1 FLSSPANPLNEKI
14 SSSFPKWLI
23 VRLYSFSKAS
33 SLIGWLLEPQ
43 STKSSD
49 TSSLTIKRSLDERPV
64 YFPVVALI
72 APVEDITPSSLDN
85 TFSTSIG
92 IDKFSCRIFLLEM
105 SFIVVLCSIVFIITY
120 LPFHY
125 LTI

>member
-1 FLSSPANPLNEKI
+1 NPLNEKT
-14 SSSFPKWLI
+14 SSLLPKWLTT
-23 VRLYSFSKAS
+23 RLYSFSKAS
-33 SLIGWLLEPQ
+33 SPIGWLTLPQ
-43 STKSSD
+43 STTFSV
-49 TSSLTIKRSLDERPV
+49 TSSLTMKRSLGERPV
-64 YFPVVALI
+64 YCPVVALI

-92 IDKFSCRIFLLEM
+92 TDRFSCRIFLLEM